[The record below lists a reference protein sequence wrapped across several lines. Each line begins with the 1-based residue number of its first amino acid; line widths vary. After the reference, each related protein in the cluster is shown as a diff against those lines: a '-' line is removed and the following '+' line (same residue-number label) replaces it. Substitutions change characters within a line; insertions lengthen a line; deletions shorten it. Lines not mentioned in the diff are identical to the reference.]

1 MERAVFLWNYGCMG
15 CALCSIVSA
24 MQKQQA
30 FVMWI
35 IWFVF
40 LQSSFAYHF
49 VLGNGFP
56 SGENVAEPMASWLWG
71 LCIAP
76 LVVATVV
83 RWLVI
88 PKLKQQSQM
97 LIALVVGLALTEAPI
112 FFELFL
118 IGSDYPQNQI
128 AVLMISV
135 FCLIQF
141 APIYG
146 TPGVTSESEE

>member
-1 MERAVFLWNYGCMG
+1 
-15 CALCSIVSA
+15 

-40 LQSSFAYHF
+40 LQAAFAYHF
-49 VLGNGFP
+49 IVGDGFP
-56 SGENVAEPMASWLWG
+56 SGENAAEPMAGWLWV
-71 LCIAP
+71 LC
-76 LVVATVV
+76 VVPIVLATMV

-88 PKLKQQSQM
+88 PKLKDQKQM
-97 LIALVVGLALTEAPI
+97 LIALIVGLALTEAPI
-112 FFELFL
+112 FFEIFL

-128 AVLMISV
+128 AVLMIAV
-135 FCLIQF
+135 FSLIQF

-146 TPGVTSESEE
+146 TPLSES

>member
-1 MERAVFLWNYGCMG
+1 
-15 CALCSIVSA
+15 

-40 LQSSFAYHF
+40 LQAAFAYHF
-49 VLGNGFP
+49 ILGDGFP
-56 SGENVAEPMASWLWG
+56 SGENAAEPMAGWLWV
-71 LCIAP
+71 LC
-76 LVVATVV
+76 VVPIVLATMV

-88 PKLKQQSQM
+88 PKLKDQKQM
-97 LIALVVGLALTEAPI
+97 LIALIVGLALTEAPI
-112 FFELFL
+112 FFEIFL

-128 AVLMISV
+128 AVLMIAV
-135 FCLIQF
+135 FSLIQF

-146 TPGVTSESEE
+146 TPLSES

>member
-1 MERAVFLWNYGCMG
+1 MFFGELRLHGARRV
-15 CALCSIVSA
+15 SIVGC

-30 FVMWI
+30 IVMWI

-40 LQSSFAYHF
+40 LQAAFAYHF
-49 VLGNGFP
+49 VLGDGFP
-56 SGENVAEPMASWLWG
+56 SGENAAEPMASWLWA
-71 LCIAP
+71 LCIVP
-76 LVVATVV
+76 IILATGV

-88 PKLKQQSQM
+88 PKLKDQKQM
-97 LIALVVGLALTEAPI
+97 LVALIVGLALTEAPI

-128 AVLMISV
+128 AVLMIAV
-135 FCLIQF
+135 FSLIQF

-146 TPGVTSESEE
+146 TPLSES

>member
-1 MERAVFLWNYGCMG
+1 
-15 CALCSIVSA
+15 

-35 IWFVF
+35 IWFAF
-40 LQSSFAYHF
+40 LQAAFAYHF
-49 VLGNGFP
+49 VLGDGFP
-56 SGENVAEPMASWLWG
+56 SGENAAEPMASWLWV
-71 LCIAP
+71 LC
-76 LVVATVV
+76 VVPIVLATGV

-88 PKLKQQSQM
+88 PKLKQQAQM
-97 LIALVVGLALTEAPI
+97 LIVLIVGLALSEAPL

-128 AVLMISV
+128 VVLMISV
-135 FCLIQF
+135 FSLIQF

-146 TPGVTSESEE
+146 TPGVDFES

>member
-1 MERAVFLWNYGCMG
+1 MG
-15 CALCSIVSA
+15 CAVCSIVSA

-35 IWFVF
+35 IWLVF
-40 LQSSFAYHF
+40 LQMAFAYHF
-49 VLGNGFP
+49 VLGDGFP
-56 SGENVAEPMASWLWG
+56 SGENAVEPMANWLWV
-71 LCIAP
+71 LC
-76 LVVATVV
+76 VVPILLATGV

-88 PKLKQQSQM
+88 PKLKQQAQM
-97 LIALVVGLALTEAPI
+97 LIVLIIGLALCEMPL

-118 IGSDYPQNQI
+118 IGADYPQNQI
-128 AVLMISV
+128 VVLMLSV

>member
-1 MERAVFLWNYGCMG
+1 MVEVHFHCGG
-15 CALCSIVSA
+15 

-40 LQSSFAYHF
+40 LQMAFAYHF
-49 VLGNGFP
+49 VLGDGFP
-56 SGENVAEPMASWLWG
+56 SGENAAEPMATWLWV
-71 LCIAP
+71 LC
-76 LVVATVV
+76 VVPIVLATVV

-88 PKLKQQSQM
+88 PKLKDQKQM
-97 LIALVVGLALTEAPI
+97 LIALIVGLVLTEAPI

-128 AVLMISV
+128 VVLMIAV
-135 FCLIQF
+135 FSLIQF
-141 APIYG
+141 APIYA
-146 TPGVTSESEE
+146 TPLSES